1 MLYMRITSDQLLN
14 VYKFI
19 SIYKTRY
26 TSLNLHNGNNAD
38 IREQIRPAFI
48 NINKFAVASR
58 REIML

>member
-1 MLYMRITSDQLLN
+1 MRITSDSLLN

-26 TSLNLHNGNNAD
+26 ISLNLHNGNNAD